1 MGVRLIGANRAR
13 PEDPAFLLWLAVV
26 GPLATLAAIVWA
38 QRYGWLA
45 PGRRPEVCSRTRGA

>member
-38 QRYGWLA
+38 QRYGC
-45 PGRRPEVCSRTRGA
+45 R